1 MACEICGETEGMHNP
16 RCPKYEP
23 LKFIAICEVCGQG
36 IYEGD
41 EYIEIKELFGIYET
55 GNEYYVDIDDIEI
68 TAQFSESKP
77 SFAKQEAKYNYY
89 LKTGELPAPIVL
101 KRDFTL
107 VDGYISY
114 LICQSY
120 GINRVPVYFEE

>member
-1 MACEICGETEGMHNP
+1 MWKLIRG
-16 RCPKYEP
+16 
-23 LKFIAICEVCGQG
+23 
-36 IYEGD
+36 
-41 EYIEIKELFGIYET
+41 IKELFGVYET
-55 GNEYYVDIDDIEI
+55 GYEYYVNIDDIEI

-77 SFAKQEAKYNYY
+77 SFAKQEEKYNYY

-120 GINRVPVYFEE
+120 GIDRVPVYFEE

>member
-1 MACEICGETEGMHNP
+1 MGKLI
-16 RCPKYEP
+16 R
-23 LKFIAICEVCGQG
+23 
-36 IYEGD
+36 
-41 EYIEIKELFGIYET
+41 EIKELFGVYET

-77 SFAKQEAKYNYY
+77 SFVKQEA

-114 LICQSY
+114 LICLSY
-120 GINRVPVYFEE
+120 GIDRVPVYFEE

>member
-1 MACEICGETEGMHNP
+1 MGKLIRG
-16 RCPKYEP
+16 
-23 LKFIAICEVCGQG
+23 
-36 IYEGD
+36 
-41 EYIEIKELFGIYET
+41 IKELFGVYET

-77 SFAKQEAKYNYY
+77 SFVKHNYY

>member
-1 MACEICGETEGMHNP
+1 MGKLI
-16 RCPKYEP
+16 RW
-23 LKFIAICEVCGQG
+23 
-36 IYEGD
+36 
-41 EYIEIKELFGIYET
+41 IKELFGVYET

-114 LICQSY
+114 LICRSY
-120 GINRVPVYFEE
+120 GIDRVPVYFEE

>member
-1 MACEICGETEGMHNP
+1 MGKLI
-16 RCPKYEP
+16 RW
-23 LKFIAICEVCGQG
+23 
-36 IYEGD
+36 
-41 EYIEIKELFGIYET
+41 IKELFGVYET
-55 GNEYYVDIDDIEI
+55 GNVDIDDIEI

-120 GINRVPVYFEE
+120 GIDRVPVYFEE